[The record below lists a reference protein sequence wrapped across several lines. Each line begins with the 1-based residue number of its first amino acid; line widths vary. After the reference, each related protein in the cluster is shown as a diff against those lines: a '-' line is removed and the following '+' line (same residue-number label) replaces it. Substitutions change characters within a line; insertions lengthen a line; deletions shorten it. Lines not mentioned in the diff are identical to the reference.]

1 MKQGIESL
9 RFEVKE
15 PRQYLLAAL
24 EDGVEPIDFCIEMAT
39 RNDIAGLLSLHRQF
53 ADGQTQLW
61 FDITGQRRLSGVLMS
76 EQGNRKAVLLLLQ
89 NLVRALQGLN
99 EYFLR
104 AGQCVL
110 ERDYIFVDEHMRVS
124 LALVPLESDA
134 PDSSAALRRL
144 FMDILGDCAADAR
157 MQAAFAPLLAYL
169 MRTEFRLSEFAE
181 QVKKLADGSPTAE
194 PARRSEPQRAP
205 IVPSPRPAPTP
216 APAPA
221 PAEPSAAP
229 VEEKKKFSIPSFG
242 SGKKKENESAAPA
255 AGVSIPGVNIPG
267 SAPAPGGVSIPGSA
281 PGGLNIP
288 GGAVPVEKKSKEK
301 KEEHRKFA
309 LFGGKKEQKLTLD
322 EEAHVIAGGVSVP
335 EAQRSAVPPV
345 RLAAPAPVAPGEQWH
360 GTVSFESTARGK
372 TEFIDEN
379 GAQESVLRGDGHTIR
394 LNSFPFTIGRV
405 GCSYLISSSKVSRH
419 HVTILQED
427 GVLYVRDENSSNHT
441 YLNGAMLAAY
451 TPYPLE
457 NGAELRLGNIR
468 LILDLGV

>member
-15 PRQYLLAAL
+15 PRQYLLAEL
-24 EDGVEPIDFCIEMAT
+24 CDGVEPIDFCIEMVT
-39 RNDIAGLLSLHRQF
+39 RNDVAGLLPLYRQF

-61 FDITGQRRLSGVLMS
+61 FDITGQRRLSSVL
-76 EQGNRKAVLLLLQ
+76 QGERGQSKTILLLLQ
-89 NLVRALQGLN
+89 NLVRALRGLN

-104 AGQCVL
+104 AGQCLL
-110 ERDYIFVDEHMRVS
+110 ERDYIFVDDHMRVS
-124 LALVPLESDA
+124 LALVPLESD
-134 PDSSAALRRL
+134 PQDSSDALRRM

-181 QVKKLADGSPTAE
+181 QVDQLSQGA
-194 PARRSEPQRAP
+194 PAAKATRRDEPQPAP
-205 IVPSPRPAPTP
+205 RPVVPRPA

-221 PAEPSAAP
+221 APAPAP
-229 VEEKKKFSIPSFG
+229 VEEKKKLSIPSFG
-242 SGKKKENESAAPA
+242 SGRKKESESAAPA
-255 AGVSIPGVNIPG
+255 AGVSIPGVSIPG
-267 SAPAPGGVSIPGSA
+267 ASVPDGVSIPG
-281 PGGLNIP
+281 GMNIP
-288 GGAVPVEKKSKEK
+288 GGAVPVEKKNKEK
-301 KEEHRKFA
+301 KEEHKKFS
-309 LFGGKKEQKLTLD
+309 LFGSKKDKEEKKIALN

-335 EAQRSAVPPV
+335 EVQSP
-345 RLAAPAPVAPGEQWH
+345 AAPARPAAPRPDAAPQPAGEQWH
-360 GTVSFESTARGK
+360 GTVSFENVARGK

-379 GAQESVLRGDGHTIR
+379 SAQESVLRGDGHTIR

-441 YLNGAMLAAY
+441 YLNGTMLAAY

-457 NGAELRLGNIR
+457 NGAELRLGNVR
-468 LILDLGV
+468 LILGLGV